1 MKEGESVELY
11 CNVSGNPAP
20 DVTWSR
26 DDIRLEP
33 SSPSSF
39 SSSSSSPSFCS
50 YCLRILNLSPMDTGT
65 YTCTAENGIPPRT
78 SAQINLRV
86 ECKYLL
92 YDKLEYLALPMQ
104 FELKKLI
111 FSQG

>member
-11 CNVSGNPAP
+11 CNVSGNPTP
-20 DVTWSR
+20 QVTWSK

-39 SSSSSSPSFCS
+39 SSSSSSSSSPPFCS
-50 YCLRILNLSPMDTGT
+50 SCLRILNLSPMDTGT

-86 ECKYLL
+86 ECK
-92 YDKLEYLALPMQ
+92 
-104 FELKKLI
+104 F
-111 FSQG
+111 